1 MSSPS
6 ETLAAKIIEKLI
18 QEKLLSKQEAKK
30 ILPKLADGKLRAEDW
45 RLSIEISTPQKNQ
58 L

>member
-18 QEKLLSKQEAKK
+18 EEKLLSRPEARK
-30 ILPKLADGKLRAEDW
+30 ILPKLADGKLRPEDW
-45 RLSIEISTPQKNQ
+45 RLSIEISTPQKTQ
-58 L
+58 S

>member
-18 QEKLLSKQEAKK
+18 EEKLLSRQEARK
-30 ILPKLADGKLRAEDW
+30 ILPKLADGKLRQEDW
-45 RLSIEISTPQKNQ
+45 RLSIEISTPQKTQ
-58 L
+58 S

>member
-18 QEKLLSKQEAKK
+18 EQKLLSRPEARK
-30 ILPKLADGKLRAEDW
+30 ILPKLADGKLGPEDW
-45 RLSIEISTPQKNQ
+45 RLSIEINMPQKTQ
-58 L
+58 S

>member
-18 QEKLLSKQEAKK
+18 QEKLLSRQEARK
-30 ILPKLADGKLRAEDW
+30 ILPKLADGKLRPEDW
-45 RLSIEISTPQKNQ
+45 RLSIEISTAQKTQ
-58 L
+58 S